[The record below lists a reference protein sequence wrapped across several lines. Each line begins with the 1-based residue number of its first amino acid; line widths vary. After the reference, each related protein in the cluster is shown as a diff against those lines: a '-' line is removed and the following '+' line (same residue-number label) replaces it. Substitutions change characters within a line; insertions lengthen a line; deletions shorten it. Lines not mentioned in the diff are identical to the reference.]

1 MAKVA
6 VIGATG
12 NVGARLVAELVAR
25 GHRVT
30 AISRNPGRSDSP
42 QVEALAGDVREPEDL
57 RRLFTGHDAV
67 VSAVRFA
74 DTDPQALIGAVR
86 DSKVARYLVVG
97 GAGSLEVAP
106 GQRLVD
112 QPDFPAAYKDEALR
126 GAAFL
131 DALRGVTDLDWS
143 FLSPSALIG
152 PGERTGRFRL
162 GGDQLLVGEGGS
174 RISYEDYAVALVD
187 EIERPAHSR
196 QRFTVGY

>member
-12 NVGARLVAELVAR
+12 NVGARIVAELAAR

-30 AISRNPGRSDSP
+30 AVSRHPGAAAP
-42 QVEALAGDVREPEDL
+42 QVEPAAGDVRDAAGL
-57 RRLFTGHDAV
+57 SRLLAGHDAV
-67 VSAVRFA
+67 VSAVRFR
-74 DTDPQALIGAVR
+74 DTDPEALIGAVR
-86 DSKVARYLVVG
+86 DSGVTRYLVVG
-97 GAGSLEVAP
+97 GAGSLEIAP

-131 DALRGVTDLDWS
+131 DALREVTDLDWS
-143 FLSPSALIG
+143 FLSPSALIEA
-152 PGERTGRFRL
+152 GERTGRFRL
-162 GGDQLLVGEGGS
+162 GRDALLVGETGS

-187 EIERPAHSR
+187 EIERPAHLR